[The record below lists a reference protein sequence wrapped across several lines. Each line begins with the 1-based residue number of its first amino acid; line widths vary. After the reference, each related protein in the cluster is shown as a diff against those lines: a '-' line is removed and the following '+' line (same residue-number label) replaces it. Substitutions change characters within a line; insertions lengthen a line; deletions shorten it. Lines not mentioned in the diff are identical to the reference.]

1 MKNYLIT
8 ITIISVFCLNSC
20 EKTVIAYPGNNQD
33 QDPKPPQGDIEWALD
48 DIDDK
53 GQLEENSAP
62 GLTIGTLN
70 ATDPNPDDEFT
81 YILSSQKIV
90 DNPVNYFTLSTNAGV
105 TNLELANGSINYEA
119 LTGSKQVDVVISV
132 TDDSPEPQTSD
143 FSLAIEVINVNETPY
158 FTNTSSIVRYADE
171 YIEYNN
177 NNNRIEWT
185 DTDEGDN
192 PTLTSS
198 DVPGWLTIDSEGQMS
213 GTPGHGDIGNASFVL
228 TLTDEDGLEAT
239 EDITINVR
247 ENQAPDF
254 TNTGSIPTLMRV
266 GCYADGQTIVDINWI
281 DPNGSIDNVT
291 FTHQGTE
298 SVEWLTFDDNADNG
312 VLFCNRAPENGDAGT
327 FPIVMTVRDDRPSV
341 ADSSVYLFDLDLRAN
356 DAPEFTNLGDFPG
369 TVAVG
374 DTLERDVDWQD
385 ANSDLITFSVTENYS
400 WFDWD
405 NSGNIT
411 ATPLSSHVGTY
422 EIPFSIS
429 DGCYINTQT
438 ITLTVE

>member
-1 MKNYLIT
+1 M
-8 ITIISVFCLNSC
+8 SVFCLHSC

-33 QDPKPPQGDIEWALD
+33 QDPKPPEGAIVWA
-48 DIDDK
+48 IDAVDNK
-53 GQLEENSAP
+53 GQLEENSAA

-81 YILSSQKIV
+81 YVLSSQKIV
-90 DNPVNYFTLSTNAGV
+90 NNEVTYFTLSTNDGV
-105 TNLELANGSINYEA
+105 TNLELVNSSINYEV

-254 TNTGSIPTLMRV
+254 TNTGSIPALMRV
-266 GCYADGQTIVDINWI
+266 GDECYVDNQTIVDINWS
-281 DPNGSIDNVT
+281 DPNGSIDVVT
-291 FTHQGTE
+291 FSHQGTE
-298 SVEWLTFDDNADNG
+298 SVEWLSFDNADNG
-312 VLFCNRAPENGDAGT
+312 VLFCVRAPENGDAGT
-327 FPIVMTVRDDRPSV
+327 FPIVITVRDDRPSV
-341 ADSSVYLFDLDLRAN
+341 ADSSVYLFDLELRAN
-356 DAPEFTNLGDFPG
+356 DAPEFTNLGDIPG

-385 ANSDLITFSVTENYS
+385 ANSDQITFYVTENFS

-411 ATPLSSHVGTY
+411 VTPTSSHVGTY

-429 DGCYINTQT
+429 DGCYTTPQT